1 MLTSI
6 AGSITVIKLK
16 INLTSQLVSI
26 KGTFS
31 KLNME
36 FYKKKIMNKNL
47 LSSIFLLNIIKINLL
62 KIKIKTLPC
71 HGSKHTWSDWCG
83 RNIYIDRIL

>member
-6 AGSITVIKLK
+6 AGSITLIKLK
-16 INLTSQLVSI
+16 INLTSELVSI

-36 FYKKKIMNKNL
+36 FYKKKNNE
-47 LSSIFLLNIIKINLL
+47 
-62 KIKIKTLPC
+62 
-71 HGSKHTWSDWCG
+71 
-83 RNIYIDRIL
+83 

>member
-16 INLTSQLVSI
+16 INLTSELVSI

-31 KLNME
+31 KMNME
-36 FYKKKIMNKNL
+36 LHSPPLFKPKLDKIFNYKVSPF
-47 LSSIFLLNIIKINLL
+47 SSQV
-62 KIKIKTLPC
+62 
-71 HGSKHTWSDWCG
+71 
-83 RNIYIDRIL
+83 